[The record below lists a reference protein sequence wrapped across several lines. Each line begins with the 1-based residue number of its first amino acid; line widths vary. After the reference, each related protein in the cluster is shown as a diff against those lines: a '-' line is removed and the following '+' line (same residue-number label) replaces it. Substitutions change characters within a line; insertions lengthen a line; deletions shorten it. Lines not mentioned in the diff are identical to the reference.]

1 MALRANLLAPPLE
14 HRHGHREELLD
25 LGPVALEQQPR
36 RRRISVQLGPNLGQG
51 VQVRPELGRGVLLR
65 LPAQALDRCH
75 EVLDDDVV
83 LAQLSRQH
91 LTKHFERN
99 PLVLDRRSSPAA
111 RAAQRAKGP
120 HRRPAESGLPHLPQV
135 LIVADLG
142 EPHPG
147 PKRGRPL
154 LEFELNGLVH
164 SLQTGPR
171 PAMRQHASQRFL
183 GLVSQRLHQSLELRK
198 ERLAATG
205 RPLRST
211 PVGFRLRVD
220 RPCLRRELG
229 RPQATHE
236 ILLRILLDLG
246 EALHQQLQH
255 RVV

>member
-25 LGPVALEQQPR
+25 LGLVAFEQQPR

-51 VQVRPELGRGVLLR
+51 IRVRPELGRGVLLR
-65 LPAQALDRCH
+65 LPAQALDRRH

-83 LAQLSRQH
+83 LAQLSRQPP
-91 LTKHFERN
+91 T
-99 PLVLDRRSSPAA
+99 

-120 HRRPAESGLPHLPQV
+120 HRRPAESVLPHLPQV
-135 LIVADLG
+135 LSVADLG
-142 EPHPG
+142 GPQPG
-147 PKRGRPL
+147 PERGRPFL
-154 LEFELNGLVH
+154 KFELNGLVH

-183 GLVSQRLHQSLELRK
+183 GLASQRLHQGLELRK

-205 RPLRST
+205 RALRSA

-236 ILLRILLDLG
+236 ILLRILLDLD
-246 EALHQQLQH
+246 EALRQQLQH
-255 RVV
+255 GVV

>member
-51 VQVRPELGRGVLLR
+51 VQVRPELGRSVLLR

-83 LAQLSRQH
+83 LAQLRRQ
-91 LTKHFERN
+91 
-99 PLVLDRRSSPAA
+99 PPA

-154 LEFELNGLVH
+154 LKFELNGLVH

-211 PVGFRLRVD
+211 PIGFRLRVD

-236 ILLRILLDLG
+236 ILLRILLDLE
-246 EALHQQLQH
+246 EALPQQLQH
-255 RVV
+255 GVV

>member
-83 LAQLSRQH
+83 LAQLSRQ
-91 LTKHFERN
+91 
-99 PLVLDRRSSPAA
+99 PAA